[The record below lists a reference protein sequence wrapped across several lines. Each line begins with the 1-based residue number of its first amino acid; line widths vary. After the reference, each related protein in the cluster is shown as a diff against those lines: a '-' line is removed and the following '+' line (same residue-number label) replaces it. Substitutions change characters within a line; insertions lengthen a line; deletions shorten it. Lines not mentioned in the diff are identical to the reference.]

1 MDFMLGSG
9 FEAVTGISFFAVLV
23 MFVLIIAKNVSTWN
37 NNNHSPRLT
46 VEADIVS
53 KRTQVT
59 HQQHANAGDP
69 TGAHGFHT
77 TTSTAYYIC
86 FQFDTGDRLEL
97 QVDGKEYGALAEGDH
112 GKLTF
117 QGTRY
122 LGFERQTPATDEI
135 E

>member
-9 FEAVTGISFFAVLV
+9 FEAVTGIIFLVVLV
-23 MFVLIIAKNVSTWN
+23 MFVLIIAKSVSTWN
-37 NNNHSPRLT
+37 NNNHLPRVT
-46 VEADIVS
+46 AEADIVS

-59 HQQHANAGDP
+59 HHQHANAGDP

-97 QVDGKEYGALAEGDH
+97 QVDGKDYETLAEGDH

-122 LGFERQTPATDEI
+122 LGFERQISAANE
-135 E
+135 

>member
-9 FEAVTGISFFAVLV
+9 FEAVTGIIFLVVLV
-23 MFVLIIAKNVSTWN
+23 MFVLIIAKSVSTQN
-37 NNNHSPRLT
+37 NNNHSPRVT
-46 VEADIVS
+46 AEADIVS

-59 HQQHANAGDP
+59 HHQHANAGDP

-97 QVDGKEYGALAEGDH
+97 QVDGKDYETLAERDH

-122 LGFERQTPATDEI
+122 LGFERQIPAADE
-135 E
+135 